1 VVFSSEMRMANR
13 IVVRLHTVLAGL
25 S

>member
-1 VVFSSEMRMANR
+1 MRMANR